1 MSLSLLFIFLKAS
14 LNKGLPQMEN
24 QKILTLFLIKS
35 NWSTFCKSNVVK
47 KVVLL
52 ILQGVIDLDILF
64 VFKYIS
70 ANSDSVL

>member
-1 MSLSLLFIFLKAS
+1 M
-14 LNKGLPQMEN
+14 
-24 QKILTLFLIKS
+24 
-35 NWSTFCKSNVVK
+35 SNVVK

-70 ANSDSVL
+70 ANSDSVLYPNDTKHSIKLQQPNNKNLAHFHDFGSCKMDSSLTKN